1 MAKKFTDAEIKAYH
15 KAWSAGNT
23 STTKKKT
30 TKKKSKKK

>member
-15 KAWSAGNT
+15 KAWSAGNA
-23 STTKKKT
+23 STAKKKT